1 MREFSACDT
10 APLWSPACRSD
21 ILAVELKPE
30 ADPMKRREFITLVG
44 SAAALPFAANA
55 QQPTQSASAIDE
67 SMRRAVERKDV
78 SGVVVMAADRKGV
91 IYQGAFGVADI
102 GEARPLKLDA
112 LFRIASMTKAVAST
126 AAMQLVEQGRF
137 AIEDPVAKYLP
148 EFTKLSVIESF
159 DASTGAYRVRPA
171 TRQVTVRHL
180 FTHTSG
186 LGYGFTNPIVRDFKP
201 RAGEDYPV
209 GPLVFE
215 PGERWLY
222 STSTDWLG
230 RLVERIS
237 GQALEDYFL
246 QHIFTPLGMADTF
259 YFVPK
264 DKEARLVTVNRRLAD
279 GSMVKDPMQP
289 PTSGFT
295 PIGGGGLSSTA
306 SDYIRFTRMF
316 LNGGALDGAR
326 ILSAGSVALMG
337 QNHIGALGV
346 PALKTAMPERSD
358 DFSFIAD
365 GRDKWGLGFLI
376 TADAVPGK
384 RSAGSL
390 SWGGINNTYF
400 WLDPTRGIT
409 GVIMMQFLPFAD
421 RKALALYD
429 TFERGV
435 YQLADASR

>member
-1 MREFSACDT
+1 
-10 APLWSPACRSD
+10 
-21 ILAVELKPE
+21 
-30 ADPMKRREFITLVG
+30 MKRREFITLVG
-44 SAAALPFAANA
+44 GAAALPFAASA
-55 QQPTQSASAIDE
+55 QQLQPSSAIDE
-67 SMRRAVERKDV
+67 AMRGAVARKEV
-78 SGVVVMAADRKGV
+78 TGVVVMAADRKRI

-102 GEARPLKLDA
+102 GDARPLKVDA
-112 LFRIASMTKAVAST
+112 LFRIASMTKAVTST

-148 EFTKLSVIESF
+148 EFAKLSVFESF
-159 DASTGAYRVRPA
+159 DAATGAYRLRPA
-171 TRQVTVRHL
+171 TEAVTVRHL
-180 FTHTSG
+180 LTHTSG
-186 LGYGFTNPIVRDFKP
+186 LGYPFTDPTTRDFKP
-201 RAGEDYPV
+201 RAGEEYPV

-215 PGERWLY
+215 PGKRWLY
-222 STSTDWLG
+222 STSTDWVG
-230 RLVERIS
+230 RLVEKVS
-237 GQALEDYFL
+237 GQSLEDYFR

-264 DKEARLVTVNRRLAD
+264 DKEARLVTVNRRIAD
-279 GSMVKDPMQP
+279 GSIAKESVQP

-306 SDYIRFTRMF
+306 YDYLRFTRAL
-316 LNGGALDGAR
+316 LNGGELDGAR
-326 ILSAGSVALMG
+326 ILSAGTVALME

-346 PALKTAMPERSD
+346 PAQKTAIPERSD

-376 TADAVPGK
+376 TSDAVPGK

-390 SWGGINNTYF
+390 SWGGINNTYY

-409 GVIMMQFLPFAD
+409 GVILMQFLPFAD

-429 TFERGV
+429 AFERGV

>member
-1 MREFSACDT
+1 
-10 APLWSPACRSD
+10 
-21 ILAVELKPE
+21 
-30 ADPMKRREFITLVG
+30 MKRREFITLMG
-44 SAAALPFAANA
+44 GAAALPFAANA
-55 QQPTQSASAIDE
+55 QQSSSSSASIDE
-67 SMRRAVERKDV
+67 AMRRAVERKDV
-78 SGVVVMAADRKGV
+78 AGVVVMAANRKGT

-102 GEARPLKLDA
+102 AEGRPLKMDS
-112 LFRIASMTKAVAST
+112 LFRIASMTKAVTSA

-148 EFTKLSVIESF
+148 EFAKLSVIESF
-159 DASTGAYRVRPA
+159 DPATGAYRLRPA
-171 TRQVTVRHL
+171 TKQVTVRHL

-186 LGYGFTNPIVRDFKP
+186 LGYGFTNPTVRDFKP
-201 RAGEDYPV
+201 RPGEDYPV

-237 GQALEDYFL
+237 GLPLEDYFR
-246 QHIFTPLGMADTF
+246 QRIFTPLAMADTS
-259 YFVPK
+259 YFVSK
-264 DKEARLVTVNRRLAD
+264 DKEARLVTVNRRLGD
-279 GSMVKDPMQP
+279 GSMVKEATQP

-295 PIGGGGLSSTA
+295 PIGGGGLCATA
-306 SDYIRFTRMF
+306 SDYLRFTRAL
-316 LNGGALDGAR
+316 LNGGELDGGR
-326 ILSAGSVALMG
+326 ILSAASVALMG
-337 QNHIGALGV
+337 QNQIGAVGV
-346 PALKTAMPERSD
+346 PAQKTALPERSD

-390 SWGGINNTYF
+390 SWGGINNTYY

-409 GVIMMQFLPFAD
+409 GTIMMQFLPFAD

-435 YQLADASR
+435 YQIADASR